1 MEMQFSFVASR
12 VLAAGVQLDVFSLI
26 AAGHET
32 ATGIAQAAGAS
43 ERGMGRLLDALTALE
58 LLGKTNGRYRLS
70 PLAERFLVRGTP
82 GYFGAMLEHD
92 RLWEAWGALPAVIR
106 SGMPHGRVE
115 QQEKAEE
122 FFPILVRSLHVLHG
136 ELARRTAELL
146 GAGTRHRGLRV
157 VDVACGSGIW
167 GIAMAEADRE
177 ARITAQDFPALLEV
191 TREYLRRHGVEA
203 QFEFL
208 PGDLKQVDFGANRF
222 DVALLGNIVHS
233 EGERSSRDLFK
244 RLHRAL
250 GPQGRIVIID
260 MIPNE
265 DRSGPPFP
273 VFFALNMLVNTL
285 EGDTY
290 TLGEYT
296 RWLTEAGFTKVETAD
311 VGSHSPIIIGTKR

>member
-1 MEMQFSFVASR
+1 
-12 VLAAGVQLDVFSLI
+12 
-26 AAGHET
+26 
-32 ATGIAQAAGAS
+32 
-43 ERGMGRLLDALTALE
+43 
-58 LLGKTNGRYRLS
+58 
-70 PLAERFLVRGTP
+70 
-82 GYFGAMLEHD
+82 
-92 RLWEAWGALPAVIR
+92 
-106 SGMPHGRVE
+106 
-115 QQEKAEE
+115 
-122 FFPILVRSLHVLHG
+122 
-136 ELARRTAELL
+136 
-146 GAGTRHRGLRV
+146 
-157 VDVACGSGIW
+157 W